1 MLCSIFKN
9 SHVIYPYRFLV
20 TRITVHD
27 PDLQPLELVIKDI
40 KDSENPDIWV
50 KSLWTSV
57 SLKSGNNNPCSLCLK
72 EVWLELNIPQEYLI
86 FFDLLG

>member
-1 MLCSIFKN
+1 M
-9 SHVIYPYRFLV
+9 IYPYRFLV
-20 TRITVHD
+20 TRIIVHD
-27 PDLQPLELVIKDI
+27 PDLLQPFELVMKDI

-57 SLKSGNNNPCSLCLK
+57 SLKSRNNNPCSLCLK
-72 EVWLELNIPQEYLI
+72 EVWLELNISQEYLI